1 MKHIAIFIGVIFLL
15 LVAWVSFF
23 PSGRAVLNN
32 YTTTMRKVDDRTM
45 YEQRRTVEDTCRA
58 MISSYTSDVLTYK
71 QFKDYEVAEKRNWA
85 EQAKMR
91 ANKTASSYNNFIL
104 KNRFLW
110 QDNVPFDIDIEL
122 AYVD

>member
-15 LVAWVSFF
+15 FVVWVSFF

-71 QFKDYEVAEKRNWA
+71 QFKDSEVAEKRNWA

>member
-1 MKHIAIFIGVIFLL
+1 MKHIAIFLGVVFLF
-15 LVAWVSFF
+15 LVVWMSFF
-23 PSGRAVLNN
+23 PSGRALFNN
-32 YTTTMRKVDDRTM
+32 YTTTMRKVDDRTQ

-58 MISSYTSDVLTYK
+58 MISSYTTDVLTYK
-71 QFKDYEVAEKRNWA
+71 QFQHSEVAEKQNWA

-91 ANKTASSYNNFIL
+91 ANRTASSYNNFIL

-122 AYVD
+122 AYID